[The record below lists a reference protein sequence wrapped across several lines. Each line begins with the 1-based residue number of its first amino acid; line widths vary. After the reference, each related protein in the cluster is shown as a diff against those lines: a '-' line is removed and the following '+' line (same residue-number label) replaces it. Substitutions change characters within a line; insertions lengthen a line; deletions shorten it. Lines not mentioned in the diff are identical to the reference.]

1 MAAYKCGSA
10 KEMFELFFQCS
21 MYASLTHVTSCA
33 DGMLV
38 KTPFPM
44 EAFDD
49 RVGFNGFINDFAM
62 PLETGITQN
71 CLFFFC
77 YDFNRLAVLN
87 QE

>member
-33 DGMLV
+33 EGMPV

-44 EAFDD
+44 EAFDE
-49 RVGFNGFINDFAM
+49 RVGSYGFINDFAM
-62 PLETGITQN
+62 PLGTGITQH
-71 CLFFFC
+71 CLV
-77 YDFNRLAVLN
+77 FNMIFIV
-87 QE
+87 

>member
-1 MAAYKCGSA
+1 MAAYKCESA

-33 DGMLV
+33 EGMLV

-49 RVGFNGFINDFAM
+49 RVGSNGFISDFAM
-62 PLETGITQN
+62 PLGTGITLH
-71 CLFFFC
+71 CSFLM
-77 YDFNRLAVLN
+77 
-87 QE
+87 